1 MAGGDGKSVVAA
13 LAVAFFLLA
22 AFASGLSTGDAT
34 SGRGTSGGGGSGAAR
49 LRQAPPSLAPRSLG
63 TPCRGGVPAVGE
75 ATVWLGSDKRREEQ
89 RFGGG
94 DGVFSP
100 PTATR
105 AVVAE
110 MELYDLTG
118 GCAERGLHGDG
129 ELPGPRRGKAL
140 SENLCGEEE
149 RVRGRG
155 GLTRRV
161 ARAGAV
167 EDVER
172 RKRSADEEAEHSV
185 VLCRE
190 LSISLP
196 PAAAASAAA
205 DPHPS
210 REAPAS
216 RAPSFVMLLP
226 PHPVSNAQEN
236 NVTYV
241 DSSSEES
248 EDVKICDIC
257 GDVGE
262 EKKLAICSRCNDG
275 AEHIYCMRV
284 MMPEVPEGDWFCEE
298 CRTEMQIEK
307 EKSILEKSQVKVSTI
322 SVGSMVKAANVS
334 NKDLNVSNTSSK
346 STKEDAEEG
355 IVPSGCTS
363 TGKEED
369 GRSCIGG
376 IEAANKNEEQT
387 SSGRNDDFN
396 LKILDGE
403 RHMQSHNNDVPFTSV
418 AHDISNMAVKNKSS
432 IKSEVKSSEEVEDVK
447 VCDICG
453 DIGAEEKL
461 AVCSRCNDGAEH
473 IYCMRVMMQEVPK
486 AKWLCETC
494 HSEVES
500 EKRKNKIETS
510 ESKVGGSKGPMN
522 KPSSS
527 ENGVDAENVGSNMS
541 NRGNEMNSVNKRKDG
556 DAGITSLVRQ
566 NPVSRESSFKLDGK
580 KGNDPAGHVSTLLTS
595 NYPKNQMAPLRC
607 QLSKSTSFNNSK
619 VPKLLNEVPEK
630 PKTFKDSLSTPMR
643 KEGPMGILAKS
654 ASFKKPKCFEPV
666 NKAKPSTVMNP
677 LVSENA
683 RNDILTSILG
693 SCSLTGS
700 VTVPVH
706 SKAQSSAQHL
716 NKGNRMADSNIL
728 GTSGGEGHCG
738 IKKPPHTKGHAN
750 IGMLGS
756 GAQKKTIQVPD
767 SSHLDDQ
774 IKSPSSLVPS
784 NSSSVSIPGS
794 ASLRD
799 HQTVPSMR
807 GRSVDSISA
816 MSKDMKEKKL
826 MFSSQNFSPSCKHI
840 ASTIPELDY
849 IWRGGFELSR
859 TVRSPVLCEG
869 LQAHLSCFASPKVLE
884 VAKKFP
890 SNVQLEELPR
900 QNLWPPQFHDN
911 GPTIDSIALFFFARD
926 TESYE
931 IHYRKLVENML
942 KDDLALRGNIETA
955 ELLIFASNTLPN
967 NFQHGQ
973 SHDSITA
980 MFPTNNSSAIDDF
993 LPVPTRKDLKLAY
1006 SEQKEKM
1013 GYPSEGNGCDVN
1025 FDVNMK
1031 LNTCSFSVIHGKGN
1045 ESTNNKMD
1053 NAEHLMDGDSVNATG
1068 VSSSNVHTISH
1079 VNGGVRKR
1087 SVDVANWDDK
1097 VNGRPQHKKIKLDDG
1112 GSVSCA
1118 HAFMARKELS
1128 KMQQCLRSVGKM
1140 SRTKPS

>member
-1 MAGGDGKSVVAA
+1 MAGGGGKSVVAA

-34 SGRGTSGGGGSGAAR
+34 SGRGTSGGGGSGAAQLRQAPPTLAPRPLVGDATLGRRTGGGGGNGAAR
-49 LRQAPPSLAPRSLG
+49 LRQAPSGVAVRWGRRRLLPS
-63 TPCRGGVPAVGE
+63 
-75 ATVWLGSDKRREEQ
+75 
-89 RFGGG
+89 
-94 DGVFSP
+94 
-100 PTATR
+100 
-105 AVVAE
+105 
-110 MELYDLTG
+110 
-118 GCAERGLHGDG
+118 HGHEG
-129 ELPGPRRGKAL
+129 
-140 SENLCGEEE
+140 
-149 RVRGRG
+149 
-155 GLTRRV
+155 
-161 ARAGAV
+161 
-167 EDVER
+167 
-172 RKRSADEEAEHSV
+172 SV

-196 PAAAASAAA
+196 SAAAASAAA

-216 RAPSFVMLLP
+216 RAPSVIFNSEKESTSL
-226 PHPVSNAQEN
+226 VSNAQEN

-248 EDVKICDIC
+248 EDQQVKICDIC

-322 SVGSMVKAANVS
+322 SVGSKVKAANVS
-334 NKDLNVSNTSSK
+334 SKDLNVSNTSSK

-376 IEAANKNEEQT
+376 SEAANKNEEQT

-418 AHDISNMAVKNKSS
+418 AHDISNMAIKNKSS

-510 ESKVGGSKGPMN
+510 ELKVGGSKGPMN

-580 KGNDPAGHVSTLLTS
+580 KGKDPAGHVSTLLTS
-595 NYPKNQMAPLRC
+595 NYPKNQMAPLRG

-619 VPKLLNEVPEK
+619 VPKVKQLLNEVPQK

-693 SCSLTGS
+693 SRSLTGS

-816 MSKDMKEKKL
+816 MSKDMKEKK
-826 MFSSQNFSPSCKHI
+826 I
-840 ASTIPELDY
+840 T
-849 IWRGGFELSR
+849 GGFELSR

-967 NFQHGQ
+967 NFQHGL

-1013 GYPSEGNGCDVN
+1013 GYPSVGNGCDVN

-1079 VNGGVRKR
+1079 VSGGVRKR

-1097 VNGRPQHKKIKLDDG
+1097 
-1112 GSVSCA
+1112 VSCA

>member
-262 EKKLAICSRCNDG
+262 EKKLAICS
-275 AEHIYCMRV
+275 
-284 MMPEVPEGDWFCEE
+284 
-298 CRTEMQIEK
+298 
-307 EKSILEKSQVKVSTI
+307 S
-322 SVGSMVKAANVS
+322 
-334 NKDLNVSNTSSK
+334 
-346 STKEDAEEG
+346 
-355 IVPSGCTS
+355 
-363 TGKEED
+363 
-369 GRSCIGG
+369 
-376 IEAANKNEEQT
+376 
-387 SSGRNDDFN
+387 
-396 LKILDGE
+396 
-403 RHMQSHNNDVPFTSV
+403 
-418 AHDISNMAVKNKSS
+418 
-432 IKSEVKSSEEVEDVK
+432 
-447 VCDICG
+447 
-453 DIGAEEKL
+453 
-461 AVCSRCNDGAEH
+461 
-473 IYCMRVMMQEVPK
+473 YCMRVMMQEVPK

-580 KGNDPAGHVSTLLTS
+580 KGNDPAGHGLTLQAC
-595 NYPKNQMAPLRC
+595 NQRKLYTPSFNAG

-619 VPKLLNEVPEK
+619 VPKVKQLLNEVPEK

-967 NFQHGQ
+967 NFQRWNMFHFLWGVFRGCLNGVKSLFHPLVGNPLDGQ

>member
-1 MAGGDGKSVVAA
+1 MAAGGSKSVVAA

-34 SGRGTSGGGGSGAAR
+34 SVRGTSGGGGSGAAQLRQAPPTLAPRPLVGDAMSGRRTGDGGGNSVAR
-49 LRQAPPSLAPRSLG
+49 LRQAPSG
-63 TPCRGGVPAVGE
+63 
-75 ATVWLGSDKRREEQ
+75 

-94 DGVFSP
+94 DDVFSP
-100 PTATR
+100 PTVTR
-105 AVVAE
+105 AMVAE

-118 GCAERGLHGDG
+118 GCVERGLHGDG
-129 ELPGPRRGKAL
+129 EPPGPRRGKAL
-140 SENLCGEEE
+140 GENLRGEEE
-149 RVRGRG
+149 R
-155 GLTRRV
+155 L
-161 ARAGAV
+161 
-167 EDVER
+167 
-172 RKRSADEEAEHSV
+172 
-185 VLCRE
+185 
-190 LSISLP
+190 
-196 PAAAASAAA
+196 
-205 DPHPS
+205 
-210 REAPAS
+210 
-216 RAPSFVMLLP
+216 
-226 PHPVSNAQEN
+226 VSNAQEN

-248 EDVKICDIC
+248 EDQQVKICDIC

-322 SVGSMVKAANVS
+322 SVGSKVKAANVS

-376 IEAANKNEEQT
+376 SEAANKNEEQT

-396 LKILDGE
+396 LKIDGE

-510 ESKVGGSKGPMN
+510 ELKVGGSKGPMN

-580 KGNDPAGHVSTLLTS
+580 KGKDPAGHVSTLLTS
-595 NYPKNQMAPLRC
+595 NYPKNQMAPLRG

-619 VPKLLNEVPEK
+619 VPKVKQLLNEVPQK

-693 SCSLTGS
+693 SRSLTGS
-700 VTVPVH
+700 VIVPVH

-750 IGMLGS
+750 IGMLGL

-799 HQTVPSMR
+799 HQAVPSMR

-816 MSKDMKEKKL
+816 MSKDMKEKK
-826 MFSSQNFSPSCKHI
+826 K
-840 ASTIPELDY
+840 T
-849 IWRGGFELSR
+849 GGFELSR
-859 TVRSPVLCEG
+859 TVRSTVLCEG

-967 NFQHGQ
+967 NFQHDNNQGCSNGVKSLFHPLVGNPLDGQ

-980 MFPTNNSSAIDDF
+980 MFPTNSSAIDDF
-993 LPVPTRKDLKLAY
+993 LPVLTRKDLKLAY

-1079 VNGGVRKR
+1079 VSGGVRKR

-1097 VNGRPQHKKIKLDDG
+1097 
-1112 GSVSCA
+1112 VSCA

>member
-1 MAGGDGKSVVAA
+1 M
-13 LAVAFFLLA
+13 
-22 AFASGLSTGDAT
+22 
-34 SGRGTSGGGGSGAAR
+34 
-49 LRQAPPSLAPRSLG
+49 
-63 TPCRGGVPAVGE
+63 
-75 ATVWLGSDKRREEQ
+75 RR
-89 RFGGG
+89 RM
-94 DGVFSP
+94 D
-100 PTATR
+100 
-105 AVVAE
+105 
-110 MELYDLTG
+110 DL
-118 GCAERGLHGDG
+118 
-129 ELPGPRRGKAL
+129 
-140 SENLCGEEE
+140 
-149 RVRGRG
+149 
-155 GLTRRV
+155 
-161 ARAGAV
+161 
-167 EDVER
+167 
-172 RKRSADEEAEHSV
+172 
-185 VLCRE
+185 
-190 LSISLP
+190 
-196 PAAAASAAA
+196 
-205 DPHPS
+205 
-210 REAPAS
+210 
-216 RAPSFVMLLP
+216 
-226 PHPVSNAQEN
+226 VSNAQEN

-322 SVGSMVKAANVS
+322 SVGSKVKAANVS
-334 NKDLNVSNTSSK
+334 SKDLNVSNISSK

-376 IEAANKNEEQT
+376 SEAANKNEEQT

-510 ESKVGGSKGPMN
+510 ELKVGGSKGPMN

-580 KGNDPAGHVSTLLTS
+580 KGKDPAGHVSTLLTS
-595 NYPKNQMAPLRC
+595 NYPKNQMAPLRG

-619 VPKLLNEVPEK
+619 VPKVKQLLNEVPQK

-693 SCSLTGS
+693 SRSLTGS

-728 GTSGGEGHCG
+728 GTSGGEGARSFLGHCG

-816 MSKDMKEKKL
+816 MSKDMKEKKIT
-826 MFSSQNFSPSCKHI
+826 FSSQSFSPSCKHI

-967 NFQHGQ
+967 NFQRWNMFHFLWGVFRVRRKDANLPPDLPIYDNNQGCSNGVKSLFHPLVGNPLDGQ

-1013 GYPSEGNGCDVN
+1013 GYPSVGNGCDVN

-1079 VNGGVRKR
+1079 VSGGVRKR

-1112 GSVSCA
+1112 GSVC
-1118 HAFMARKELS
+1118 
-1128 KMQQCLRSVGKM
+1128 
-1140 SRTKPS
+1140 PS

>member
-226 PHPVSNAQEN
+226 PHPV
-236 NVTYV
+236 
-241 DSSSEES
+241 
-248 EDVKICDIC
+248 
-257 GDVGE
+257 
-262 EKKLAICSRCNDG
+262 
-275 AEHIYCMRV
+275 
-284 MMPEVPEGDWFCEE
+284 
-298 CRTEMQIEK
+298 
-307 EKSILEKSQVKVSTI
+307 
-322 SVGSMVKAANVS
+322 
-334 NKDLNVSNTSSK
+334 
-346 STKEDAEEG
+346 
-355 IVPSGCTS
+355 
-363 TGKEED
+363 
-369 GRSCIGG
+369 
-376 IEAANKNEEQT
+376 
-387 SSGRNDDFN
+387 
-396 LKILDGE
+396 
-403 RHMQSHNNDVPFTSV
+403 
-418 AHDISNMAVKNKSS
+418 
-432 IKSEVKSSEEVEDVK
+432 
-447 VCDICG
+447 CDICG

-580 KGNDPAGHVSTLLTS
+580 KGNDPAGHGLTLQAC
-595 NYPKNQMAPLRC
+595 NQRKLYTPSFNAG

-619 VPKLLNEVPEK
+619 VPKVKQLLNEVPEK

-677 LVSENA
+677 L
-683 RNDILTSILG
+683 
-693 SCSLTGS
+693 
-700 VTVPVH
+700 
-706 SKAQSSAQHL
+706 
-716 NKGNRMADSNIL
+716 
-728 GTSGGEGHCG
+728 
-738 IKKPPHTKGHAN
+738 KPPHTKGHAN

-967 NFQHGQ
+967 NFQQ
-973 SHDSITA
+973 
-980 MFPTNNSSAIDDF
+980 
-993 LPVPTRKDLKLAY
+993 
-1006 SEQKEKM
+1006 QKEKM

>member
-1 MAGGDGKSVVAA
+1 MAGGGGKSVVAA

-22 AFASGLSTGDAT
+22 TFASGLSTRDAT
-34 SGRGTSGGGGSGAAR
+34 SGRGTSGGGGSGAAQLRQAPPTLAPRPLVGDATSGRRTGGGGGNGAAR
-49 LRQAPPSLAPRSLG
+49 LRQAPSG
-63 TPCRGGVPAVGE
+63 
-75 ATVWLGSDKRREEQ
+75 

-94 DGVFSP
+94 DDVFSP

-110 MELYDLTG
+110 MELYNLTG

-129 ELPGPRRGKAL
+129 EPPGPRRGKGL
-140 SENLCGEEE
+140 GENLRGEEE

-155 GLTRRV
+155 DVTRHV
-161 ARAGAV
+161 ARVGAV

-172 RKRSADEEAEHSV
+172 REHNAGEEAEHSV

-196 PAAAASAAA
+196 SAAAASAAA

-216 RAPSFVMLLP
+216 RAPSVIFNSEKESTSL
-226 PHPVSNAQEN
+226 VSNAQEN

-322 SVGSMVKAANVS
+322 SVGSKVKAANVS

-376 IEAANKNEEQT
+376 SEAANKNEEQT

-510 ESKVGGSKGPMN
+510 ELKVGGSKGPMN

-580 KGNDPAGHVSTLLTS
+580 KGKDPAGHVSTLLTS
-595 NYPKNQMAPLRC
+595 NYPKNQMAPLRG

-619 VPKLLNEVPEK
+619 VPKVKQLLNEVPQK

-693 SCSLTGS
+693 SRSLTGS

-750 IGMLGS
+750 I
-756 GAQKKTIQVPD
+756 
-767 SSHLDDQ
+767 
-774 IKSPSSLVPS
+774 
-784 NSSSVSIPGS
+784 
-794 ASLRD
+794 
-799 HQTVPSMR
+799 
-807 GRSVDSISA
+807 
-816 MSKDMKEKKL
+816 
-826 MFSSQNFSPSCKHI
+826 
-840 ASTIPELDY
+840 
-849 IWRGGFELSR
+849 GGFELSR

-942 KDDLALRGNIETA
+942 MDDLALRGNIETA

-967 NFQHGQ
+967 NFQRWNMFHFLWGVFRGCSNGIKSLFHPLVGNPLDGQ

-1013 GYPSEGNGCDVN
+1013 GYPSVGNGCDVN

-1079 VNGGVRKR
+1079 VSGGVRKR